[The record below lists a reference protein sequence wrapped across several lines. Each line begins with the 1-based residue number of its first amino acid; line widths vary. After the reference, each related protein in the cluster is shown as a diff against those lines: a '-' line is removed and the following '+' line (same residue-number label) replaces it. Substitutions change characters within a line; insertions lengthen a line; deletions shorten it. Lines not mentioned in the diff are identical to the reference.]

1 MMETLFRCLSR
12 PRSCF
17 DPSNDT
23 VYFSSSTFHP
33 VAEKWSG
40 DPFMGRR
47 ISDDSDSA
55 AIGSVDHFA
64 PSQEREREN
73 SWVSPFLALSLSHI
87 LECNRFPHSLSLS
100 LHLYLL
106 CTLSHTH
113 THAQRCARGVEEML
127 RGFIFCA
134 WEETFSHRQF
144 VSSFR
149 LNQLIR
155 ISHFGCPLSG
165 SRFDRRTFAD
175 VEGTLS
181 SVDHR
186 PSTQVVGCLR
196 HSPVQFK
203 ESLA

>member
-1 MMETLFRCLSR
+1 METLFRCLSR

-33 VAEKWSG
+33 VAEKWSWW
-40 DPFMGRR
+40 PFHGKKDFRRLRLCCHRLGRSLR
-47 ISDDSDSA
+47 PFS
-55 AIGSVDHFA
+55 G
-64 PSQEREREN
+64 EREN
-73 SWVSPFLALSLSHI
+73 SWVSPFLALSRSHI

-100 LHLYLL
+100 LSLYLL
-106 CTLSHTH
+106 CILSLSLSH

-155 ISHFGCPLSG
+155 FFHLGCPLSG

-203 ESLA
+203 EYLA